1 MKFWRGL
8 AVVSSVVVVAGC
20 SSQRDVAQGDFDYTE
35 LEENEAIIV
44 PQGMT
49 PVIQHPD
56 YLIPQ
61 SGEYSGPVGRE
72 QSIRSPRQVMPLVP
86 GSRVE
91 EGSQEARLWFD
102 AVEDMDNVSG
112 WVWRELLDL
121 IGEYDVAI
129 EEQKDQSLLR
139 TETFRIDRGSRAR
152 PGFFNRLS
160 GNRIQ
165 FESEQVLEIN
175 MQAPT
180 HGRSAML
187 EVDAT
192 NVRWLED
199 GQPVAARGNLKR
211 DIEVNFL
218 NELSKRM
225 QQNFADER
233 IASVRATRALR
244 HAESPQGNP
253 AYALDT
259 DFDSGWV
266 MMPGVFDYLGFVVED
281 LSQREGLFYTS
292 YQPGGERGFFSRLA
306 FWRGADRGEL
316 DLPRGDG
323 YQFEVD
329 EEDNVF
335 YIVIR
340 HDGEL
345 LSEEKLEQMFPA
357 FAEAFSEHSD

>member
-20 SSQRDVAQGDFDYTE
+20 SSQRDVAQGDFSYTE
-35 LEENEAIIV
+35 LEDDQTIIV

-56 YLIPQ
+56 FLIPQ
-61 SGEYSGPVGRE
+61 SDEYSGPVGRE

-102 AVEDMDNVSG
+102 AVEDMDNVAE
-112 WVWRELLDL
+112 WVWREVVAQL
-121 IGEYDVAI
+121 GNYDVEI
-129 EEQKDQSLLR
+129 VEQRDQEMLR
-139 TETFRIDRGSRAR
+139 TDTFRMEQGSRAR
-152 PGFFNRLS
+152 PGFFNRLT
-160 GNRIQ
+160 GNRIE
-165 FESEQVLEIN
+165 FESEQSLQIN
-175 MQAPT
+175 MEAPS
-180 HGRSAML
+180 HGRSAMI
-187 EVDAT
+187 EVEAS
-192 NVRWLED
+192 NIRWLED
-199 GQPVAARGNLKR
+199 GEQKPARGDLER
-211 DIEVNFL
+211 DIEVSFL
-218 NELSKRM
+218 NSLSTRM

-244 HAESPQGNP
+244 HAENPQGDP

-259 DFDSGWV
+259 DFESGWV
-266 MMPGVFDYLGFVVED
+266 MMPGVFEHLGFVVDD
-281 LSQREGLFYTS
+281 LSQREGLFYTD
-292 YQPGGERGFFSRLA
+292 YQPGGDRGFFSKLA
-306 FWRGADRGEL
+306 FWRGADEGEL

-335 YIVIR
+335 YITIR